1 MRKHP
6 KNHNIM
12 SLKVK
17 VLPCINPAG
26 DEGTD
31 YASIR
36 ACADQVYDIKSI
48 CDEII
53 LQATFSKADIVAVL
67 SAMKEFMKRALVAGQ
82 NIVMPDFGIL
92 YPNVRSRC
100 FAQSNLTRSDFNP
113 VNYIKGCNVRFR
125 PSTLMTKD
133 TIRDMKIEVVKS
145 DLYDPQA

>member
-1 MRKHP
+1 
-6 KNHNIM
+6 M

-17 VLPCINPAG
+17 VTPCCNPAG
-26 DEGTD
+26 EEGVD
-31 YASIR
+31 YASLR
-36 ACADQVYDIKSI
+36 ATVDQIYDIQSI

-92 YPNVRSRC
+92 YPNVRSCC